1 MENDKFRQELDELF
15 ELFKRLLEKEDMD
28 ELPGVNKLM
37 FQQFQMF
44 FSNYETMKDDIARQ
58 LQTQFGESVKDMV
71 HQLVLQLREQVGDD
85 YMFIG
90 TGESKSE
97 DVNIKISDKSSGAET
112 VEDIDELLKNPNLTE
127 AEIDELLER
136 RHRLTNR

>member
-85 YMFIG
+85 YMFTG